1 MFFKLALTNNDD
13 KMRAFFQFNLFYYN
27 DLLLRR
33 LITMQHTYIDSS
45 KPLKRYFTPQ
55 DQYLIQ
61 CRERAV
67 EP

>member
-1 MFFKLALTNNDD
+1 
-13 KMRAFFQFNLFYYN
+13 
-27 DLLLRR
+27 
-33 LITMQHTYIDSS
+33 MQHTYIDSS